1 MLNAIMKQRITTPSA
16 APSAGRIGEK
26 VKKILEARAIQKRN
40 IESGKLER
48 EFFYDTLERKSKPV
62 LQAIKASA
70 TSQAMIPTVQ
80 VRHTQQLAPQSLTHD
95 ASTREARHA
104 NTAKHSTATEEPWV
118 QKLYRNFCN
127 STKCKTTQFEIAE
140 KGVLGLKGEVDV
152 ALLFNEN
159 ILHIRIPGKA
169 DIHENNPSLG
179 LVALLLLPFDD
190 LKRSKITPTE
200 DNIHTYVEIMS
211 RTGFSSVNSK
221 KYQVY
226 IKSRLTSRTQSHRST
241 NEVSEESECEDDVF
255 ETAQQIQNMSLQ
267 EERSGKGIYMY
278 QNPRELEAKL
288 MLMIGSMKVGNT
300 SKELKRDVRM
310 ILDEM
315 LKINYITLV
324 MKILVRLH
332 QINAIVRSREEHA
345 ARTINAC
352 AAAGLRDRHE
362 C

>member
-1 MLNAIMKQRITTPSA
+1 MMLNASMKQRITTPSA

-48 EFFYDTLERKSKPV
+48 EIFYDTLERKSKPV
-62 LQAIKASA
+62 VQAIKASA
-70 TSQAMIPTVQ
+70 AASQAMIPAVQ
-80 VRHTQQLAPQSLTHD
+80 HTQQLAPQSLTHD
-95 ASTREARHA
+95 ASTSEARHA

-118 QKLYRNFCN
+118 QKLYRKFRN

-241 NEVSEESECEDDVF
+241 NQVSEESESEDDVF

-267 EERSGKGIYMY
+267 EEKSGKGIYMY
-278 QNPRELEAKL
+278 QNPKELEAKL
-288 MLMIGSMKVGNT
+288 MLMIGSMKAGNT

-315 LKINYITLV
+315 LKINYITL
-324 MKILVRLH
+324 KQHRLLY
-332 QINAIVRSREEHA
+332 QKTQE
-345 ARTINAC
+345 
-352 AAAGLRDRHE
+352 
-362 C
+362 

>member
-1 MLNAIMKQRITTPSA
+1 MLNASMKQRITTPSAAPPSA

-48 EFFYDTLERKSKPV
+48 EILYDTLERKSKPV
-62 LQAIKASA
+62 VQAIKASA
-70 TSQAMIPTVQ
+70 AASQAMIPAVQ
-80 VRHTQQLAPQSLTHD
+80 RTQQLAPQSLTHD
-95 ASTREARHA
+95 ASTSEARHA
-104 NTAKHSTATEEPWV
+104 NTAKHSTAGTDGARASAEEPWV
-118 QKLYRNFCN
+118 QKLYRKFRN

-211 RTGFSSVNSK
+211 RTGFSSINSK

-226 IKSRLTSRTQSHRST
+226 IKSRLPSRTQSNRST
-241 NEVSEESECEDDVF
+241 NQVSEESESEDDVF

-267 EERSGKGIYMY
+267 EEKSGKGIYMY

-288 MLMIGSMKVGNT
+288 MLIIGSMKAGNT
-300 SKELKRDVRM
+300 SKESGKSIYFIHSFWYCGWYSETV
-310 ILDEM
+310 I
-315 LKINYITLV
+315 
-324 MKILVRLH
+324 
-332 QINAIVRSREEHA
+332 
-345 ARTINAC
+345 
-352 AAAGLRDRHE
+352 G
-362 C
+362 

>member
-1 MLNAIMKQRITTPSA
+1 MLNANMKQRITTTSA

-48 EFFYDTLERKSKPV
+48 EIFYDTLERKSKPV
-62 LQAIKASA
+62 VQAIKASA
-70 TSQAMIPTVQ
+70 AASQAMIPAVQ
-80 VRHTQQLAPQSLTHD
+80 RTQQLTPQSLTHD
-95 ASTREARHA
+95 ASTSEARHA
-104 NTAKHSTATEEPWV
+104 NIAKHSTATEEPWV
-118 QKLYRNFCN
+118 QKLYRKFRN

-159 ILHIRIPGKA
+159 ILHSRIPGKA

-179 LVALLLLPFDD
+179 LVALLLLPYDD

-211 RTGFSSVNSK
+211 RTGFSSINSK

-226 IKSRLTSRTQSHRST
+226 IKSRLPSRTQSHRST
-241 NEVSEESECEDDVF
+241 NQVSAESESEDDVF

-267 EERSGKGIYMY
+267 EEKSGKGIYMY

-288 MLMIGSMKVGNT
+288 MLMIGSMKAGNT

-315 LKINYITLV
+315 LKINYITL
-324 MKILVRLH
+324 KQHRLLY
-332 QINAIVRSREEHA
+332 QKTQE
-345 ARTINAC
+345 
-352 AAAGLRDRHE
+352 
-362 C
+362 